1 MSTDSIIK
9 IRNIPLSTRLSTIIN
24 IPGFGVM
31 VIISIMFIVM
41 TTLSDKFLSY
51 YNLFNILRQI
61 VPISIISIGMT
72 FVIISGGIDF
82 SVGSLVALAGGTT
95 AYLLG
100 NDINIVIA
108 ILGGVVMGFGVGLI
122 NGLLITRVGL
132 SDLIATLAMMSVARG
147 MIYVWTAG
155 IPFRNYM
162 TPAFKFLGGGR
173 IGGVPFPVIVLAVL
187 AICFIFIL
195 RKTRFGSY
203 VYAIGSNIE
212 TSKLVGINFRN
223 IKTYTYCLT
232 GCCAAVAGIINAS
245 RLTTVHPE
253 WGIGYEMEVIA
264 AVVIGGTRLTGGRGT
279 IYGSLLG
286 AFLVGLVRN
295 AITLLD
301 LEPMFYKSA
310 VGIIILLAI
319 VIDRLGKK
327 N

>member
-108 ILGGVVMGFGVGLI
+108 ILGGVVMGFG
-122 NGLLITRVGL
+122 
-132 SDLIATLAMMSVARG
+132 
-147 MIYVWTAG
+147 
-155 IPFRNYM
+155 FRNYM